1 MTINCS
7 IFAGFY
13 YFFFNL
19 NADIPIRLNPGSF
32 YQRLKMSQVILNFV
46 LKLTPLSNGRI
57 NWVYGVLRVSYVSF
71 LIWVINCEL
80 EFVERVLTT
89 KRSSFFEVLIV
100 FLFFV
105 FEGRGEGG
113 KNSPPPAASIGGVFV
128 Q

>member
-1 MTINCS
+1 MTINCG

-32 YQRLKMSQVILNFV
+32 RQRLKMPQVILNFV
-46 LKLTPLSNGRI
+46 LKLTPLSNGHI
-57 NWVYGVLRVSYVSF
+57 NWVYGVLRCVVL
-71 LIWVINCEL
+71 LIWVINCER

-89 KRSSFFEVLIV
+89 KRSSFFEVV

-113 KNSPPPAASIGGVFV
+113 KNSPPPAASHGVVFA